1 VRPQQAAASFQG
13 GSDSSSIS
21 AAPPMP
27 NTGTSNAIGVIVA
40 AGWRAS
46 SQPQAA

>member
-1 VRPQQAAASFQG
+1 MLQNAPRTELTPAA
-13 GSDSSSIS
+13 
-21 AAPPMP
+21 MP
-27 NTGTSNAIGVIVA
+27 TTGTSNAIGEIVA